1 VWENKRVDV
10 REAERAL
17 EAAGGEPAQL
27 TVKLLRALIFSC
39 TWRTAKAKNNRENAL
54 LDEARAA
61 LESNHDTLL
70 PPTPPR
76 ALALDA
82 DADVDDYTC
91 PSCEAVQ
98 DDITPD
104 ENGMVF
110 CAECGQR
117 LDDLE

>member
-1 VWENKRVDV
+1 MSTFAKLSGRLRPQVASQRSSPSSCS
-10 REAERAL
+10 ERSSSHA
-17 EAAGGEPAQL
+17 P
-27 TVKLLRALIFSC
+27 
-39 TWRTAKAKNNRENAL
+39 RTAKAKNNRENAL